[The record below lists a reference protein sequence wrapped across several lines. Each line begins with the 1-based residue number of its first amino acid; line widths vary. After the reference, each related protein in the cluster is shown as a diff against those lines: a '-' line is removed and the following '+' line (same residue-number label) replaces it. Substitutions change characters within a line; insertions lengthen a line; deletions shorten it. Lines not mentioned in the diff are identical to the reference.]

1 MTIREEIE
9 QLKKEQ
15 NAVILAHYY
24 VRPEVQEIADYVGD
38 SFYLSKVAVGLK
50 EKTIVFCGVSFMGE
64 SAKIL
69 NPEKTVL
76 MPDMAADC
84 PMAHMAS
91 AETIEKIRSEYDDLA
106 VVCYINSTAELKR
119 HSDVCVTSSNAVK
132 IVKALPNKNIFF
144 IPDRNLAHYIAGLVP
159 EKNFI
164 YNEGF
169 CIVHEYMEVEEI
181 KAAKEVLADE
191 NASQEEVDA
200 AEKAVQA
207 AQKALVEKE
216 TPKPEAPV
224 KKDEL
229 KAAVEDA
236 TKVVGDKEQYTE
248 ESLAALQSAIDKA
261 NAVLDNPEATQAEID
276 AAVKAV
282 KEAKEALK
290 VKEDKK
296 DDNNKGDDKKDDD
309 KKDDNKK
316 DDSNSGTS
324 NNGSSNGGSN
334 NNGSSNTGST
344 NTGSGNKGTTSTG
357 STTSHAVKTGDTTN
371 VVTWLFALAASAA
384 AGLGVVK
391 RKKED

>member
-9 QLKKEQ
+9 QLKKEK

-132 IVKALPNKNIFF
+132 IVKSLPNKNIFF
-144 IPDRNLAHYIAGLVP
+144 IPDRNLAHYIASWYRKRTL
-159 EKNFI
+159 

-169 CIVHEYMEVEEI
+169 CVVHEYMELEEI
-181 KAAKEVLADE
+181 KAAKEAHPKAEVL
-191 NASQEEVDA
+191 SH
-200 AEKAVQA
+200 
-207 AQKALVEKE
+207 
-216 TPKPEAPV
+216 PECPAKV
-224 KKDEL
+224 LEL
-229 KAAVEDA
+229 SDF
-236 TKVVGDKEQYTE
+236 VGSTSEI
-248 ESLAALQSAIDKA
+248 ID
-261 NAVLDNPEATQAEID
+261 QAENQMRKNSSSVQR
-276 AAVKAV
+276 A
-282 KEAKEALK
+282 EFCMNFRRETLK
-290 VKEDKK
+290 R
-296 DDNNKGDDKKDDD
+296 
-309 KKDDNKK
+309 
-316 DDSNSGTS
+316 NST
-324 NNGSSNGGSN
+324 
-334 NNGSSNTGST
+334 
-344 NTGSGNKGTTSTG
+344 
-357 STTSHAVKTGDTTN
+357 
-371 VVTWLFALAASAA
+371 LQRQLRFA
-384 AGLGVVK
+384 
-391 RKKED
+391 EI